1 MKLYLLT
8 PVGPLLAEYDEV
20 ELRTLRYWPAREH
33 PPAGTRDEPARG
45 DVLGMRLVE
54 QLNGYFAGEL
64 RRFDLPLRAAT
75 TPFGARVREAL
86 LAIPRGETRSYA
98 EIAAA
103 AGRPGAARAAG
114 QANARNPF
122 PIVVP
127 CHRVL
132 ASGGALGG
140 YAGEWGRGDGLW
152 RKEWLLRHERVPAF
166 ADSQLSLA
174 ASAPP
179 PDAATRMA

>member
-8 PVGPLLAEYDEV
+8 SVGPLLAEYDEL
-20 ELRTLRYWPAREH
+20 ELRSLRYWPARDH
-33 PPAGTRDEPARG
+33 PPAGTRDAPAR
-45 DVLGMRLVE
+45 DDALGRRLVQ
-54 QLNGYFAGEL
+54 QLNAYFAGEL
-64 RRFDLPLRAAT
+64 RRFDLPLRPPT
-75 TPFGARVREAL
+75 TPFGVRVREAL
-86 LAIPRGETRSYA
+86 LAIPFGETRSYG

-132 ASGGALGG
+132 AAGGALGG
-140 YAGEWGRGDGLW
+140 YAGEWGRGEGLW
-152 RKEWLLRHERVPAF
+152 RKEWLLRHEGVPAF
-166 ADSQLSLA
+166 SGSDLPLSTPTA
-174 ASAPP
+174 QQNTVARTA
-179 PDAATRMA
+179 

>member
-1 MKLYLLT
+1 MKLYLHT
-8 PVGPLLAEYDEV
+8 PVGPLLADYDEF
-20 ELRTLRYWPAREH
+20 ELRSLRYWPAREH
-33 PPAGTRDEPARG
+33 PPAGTRDTPAR
-45 DVLGMRLVE
+45 DDALGARLVE
-54 QLNGYFAGEL
+54 QLNAYFAGESH
-64 RRFDLPLRAAT
+64 RFDLPLRPAT
-75 TPFGARVREAL
+75 TPFGVRVREAL
-86 LAIPRGETRSYA
+86 LAIPRGETRSYG

-103 AGRPGAARAAG
+103 AGRPGAARAVG

-132 ASGGALGG
+132 AAGGALGG

-166 ADSQLSLA
+166 SGREDGHTART
-174 ASAPP
+174 APQ
-179 PDAATRMA
+179 DTARMA